1 MADWIDEA
9 WTPLDELAD
18 LSSAATVEELHRRLV
33 LLPAAGGDA
42 ADTFIPMALFNQF
55 HGGNPE
61 AAATTALLLVTD
73 NRWRNA
79 TGRLIDA
86 ISSSG
91 HVPSHH
97 LDRLAES
104 FLDSGAFLYWRS
116 PHGWRLPEGMAPTVS
131 QERQTV
137 VVQRAVR
144 PPLRRWAAARVV
156 RAVPQRW
163 TEMVLRAEEL
173 DARAGA
179 AVMAGLLD
187 AIDTLP
193 PKSQRLLRAVG
204 RRWPATAIRDRAR
217 ADSRRTIKNVLEA
230 TIGIAGAPAP
240 PAPRPMDVQP
250 SLS

>member
-9 WTPLDELAD
+9 WTPQDELAD
-18 LSSAATVEELHRRLV
+18 LSSSSTVEELHRRLV
-33 LLPAAGGDA
+33 LLPTAGGDA

-55 HGGNPE
+55 HRGNPE

-79 TGRLIDA
+79 TGRLMDA

-91 HVPSHH
+91 LVPSDH
-97 LDRLAES
+97 LDLLAES
-104 FLDSGAFLYWRS
+104 FLESGAFLYWRS
-116 PHGWRLPEGMAPTVS
+116 PPGWRLHEDIAPTVN
-131 QERQTV
+131 QEKQTV
-137 VVQRAVR
+137 VIQRAVR

-187 AIDTLP
+187 EIDALP
-193 PKSQRLLRAVG
+193 LKSQRLLRAVG
-204 RRWPATAIRDRAR
+204 RRWPATAIQERAR
-217 ADSRRTIKNVLEA
+217 ADSRRTIRNVLEA
-230 TIGIAGAPAP
+230 TIGMPGAPTP
-240 PAPRPMDVQP
+240 PVPRPMDVRP